1 MFQDAER
8 NYNDQNLRQPLK
20 NKNYYDEGEDE
31 FYEDKNIR

>member
-8 NYNDQNLRQPLK
+8 NYNDYNYTLPSQ

-31 FYEDKNIR
+31 FYERKNIR

>member
-8 NYNDQNLRQPLK
+8 NYNDYNLGLPTH

-31 FYEDKNIR
+31 FHERKNLR